1 MNENEINDRNLSKN
15 SIKNFILRIDLIKNA
30 TLEISKIAEAMAVY
44 FDRAEKRQISNFTL
58 SFTKDESEL
67 TKHEVFDFVLIFEEN
82 PITMTFSEV
91 QNAFWIQCPQYRN
104 NLIYKEFVKKV
115 IKEISTICDDTE
127 AKRIGLRYINE
138 FNCEKVNNVG
148 RIYGKRLS
156 TITRAMMKE
165 ENQSRVIG
173 VEDYNNDGYKLR
185 LQYGIPNNF
194 YPSVITSYNLLLDI
208 DSYAENTCSISDF
221 EKIISNLNHAAYAKF
236 IKEMNPKYLEELK

>member
-1 MNENEINDRNLSKN
+1 MSDNEINDRNLNKN
-15 SIKNFILRIDLIKNA
+15 GIKNFILRIDLVKNT
-30 TLEISKIAEAMAVY
+30 TLDISKIAETMTAY

-58 SFTKDESEL
+58 SFTKGDSEL
-67 TKHEVFDFVLIFEEN
+67 TKHEVFDFVLISEDS
-82 PITMTFSEV
+82 PASMTFSEV
-91 QNAFWIQCPQYRN
+91 QNAFWIQCTQYRN
-104 NLIYKEFVKKV
+104 NLIYKGFVKKV
-115 IKEISTICDDTE
+115 IKEISTICNDTE

-156 TITRAMMKE
+156 AITRAMMKD

-185 LQYGIPNNF
+185 LQYGIPNKF
-194 YPSVITSYNLLLDI
+194 YPSVITSYHLLLDI

-221 EKIISNLNHAAYAKF
+221 EKIISDLNHAAYAKF
-236 IKEMNPKYLEELK
+236 IKEMNPKYLEGLK